1 MDRKVIAITGGAQ
14 GQGRLHAIKF
24 AENGYDVA
32 LADMQEPTSER
43 FQETVRELN
52 ELGAQVLAMKADVT
66 SAEEMEAFFTAI
78 WDKFGRL
85 DAVSYT
91 HLDVYKRQ
99 GWSLPRGPAG
109 PWVVKAGNLGAPDR

>member
-66 SAEEMEAFFTAI
+66 SAEEMEAFSPPSGI
-78 WDKFGRL
+78 SL
-85 DAVSYT
+85 AVWTCASPT
-91 HLDVYKRQ
+91 LA
-99 GWSLPRGPAG
+99 S
-109 PWVVKAGNLGAPDR
+109 